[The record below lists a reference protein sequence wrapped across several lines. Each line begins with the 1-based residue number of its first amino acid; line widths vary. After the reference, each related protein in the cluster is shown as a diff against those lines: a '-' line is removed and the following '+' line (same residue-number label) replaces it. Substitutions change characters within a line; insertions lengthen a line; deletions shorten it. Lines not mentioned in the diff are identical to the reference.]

1 MGENVGNVWELEKQ
15 QTSVWWQVFV
25 FSKQIYMFKNVEHIL
40 VPSYWYVMLLDLV
53 LQPAVYRLII
63 LQ

>member
-1 MGENVGNVWELEKQ
+1 MGENVGIVWELEKQ
-15 QTSVWWQVFV
+15 QTSEWWQAFV
-25 FSKQIYMFKNVEHIL
+25 FSKQIYMFTNMEHIL